1 MRVSIKLFAVLLGSP
16 LGAIATGSNDGC
28 SHNNCLRAVIAEA
41 FTTRDGRGDC
51 SKYLRVTVTPAASTI
66 VSTVTEPALATATTT
81 IVEGYT
87 DVETIVA
94 STETQY
100 SQVTTVVEE
109 VLTVTETAFTT
120 RTVDPL
126 GNPGKLKRQVTVSG
140 STFPAYAS
148 ACTSFAKYTSA
159 CSCVGVFP
167 ETVTASA
174 PSTTVTVTSTSTS
187 TSTYTTTT
195 STTTTSPLSVT
206 ETTLLTS
213 TLTTTVTASTA
224 TATTTSTASLT
235 NIVING
241 RFNQGLAS
249 WVITR
254 NSQISGSV
262 TPNGVLRT
270 GNMFNNNLFE
280 MRQTLMGTQ
289 PGTEYNCRYDWHFT
303 NHYETLYTNG
313 NTYVPYVH
321 VYINNDLYDNSTP
334 QPPRSPG
341 VWYTTEFSFVSSSGS
356 DILWFDCASPQ
367 ARTGPGGG
375 SNFLSLDNVACFAA
389 A

>member
-1 MRVSIKLFAVLLGSP
+1 MRVSIKLFAFLLGSP

-51 SKYLRVTVTPAASTI
+51 SKYLRVTVTPATSTI
-66 VSTVTEPALATATTT
+66 VSTVTEAALATATTT

-100 SQVTTVVEE
+100 AKVTAVIEE
-109 VLTVTETAFTT
+109 ILTVTETAFTT

-126 GNPGKLKRQVTVSG
+126 GNPGKFKRQVTASG

-159 CSCVGVFP
+159 CSCVGVFA
-167 ETVTASA
+167 ETVTTSA

-187 TSTYTTTT
+187 TSTQTTTT
-195 STTTTSPLSVT
+195 STTTTSPLSIT

-213 TLTTTVTASTA
+213 TLTTTITASTA
-224 TATTTSTASLT
+224 TATTTSTATLT
-235 NIVING
+235 NIVTNG
-241 RFNQGLAS
+241 RFTQGLSA

-262 TPNGVLRT
+262 INGVLKT

-280 MRQTLMGTQ
+280 IRQTLTGTQ
-289 PGTEYNCRYDWHFT
+289 PGTEYHCRYDWHFS

-321 VYINNDLYDNSTP
+321 VYINDDLVDNSTP

-341 VWYTTEFSFVSSSGS
+341 VWYTAEFSFVSSSGS

-367 ARTGPGGG
+367 ARNGPGGG